1 MSSRTVAGIP
11 ADMEAILG
19 SCFEAQTEAT
29 ARWHAE
35 TPAAPEAGGEAS
47 PETLRALVLQQH
59 LMNFSLW
66 HVEDVARRR
75 DVDDTVIA
83 ECKRE
88 IDGYNQRRND
98 LMEKVDACLLALLAP
113 YLPADAAPRHNT
125 ESLGMAI
132 DRLSILSLK
141 IFHMHEQTERT
152 DADATHIAR
161 CREKLAVLHEQR
173 DDLAWAVHELVG
185 DFVAGRKRPKVYF
198 QFKMYNDPSLNPE
211 LYAAAPVAQPVSG
224 KE

>member
-1 MSSRTVAGIP
+1 MSCNSDAGIP
-11 ADMEAILG
+11 ADIESALRA
-19 SCFEAQTEAT
+19 CFDAQTEAT
-29 ARWHAE
+29 VRWHAE
-35 TPAAPEAGGEAS
+35 NPAAPAAGEAAT
-47 PETLRALVLQQH
+47 PETLLALVLQQH

-66 HVEDVARRR
+66 HVEDTARRR
-75 DVDDTVIA
+75 DVDDSVIA
-83 ECKRE
+83 TCKRE
-88 IDGYNQRRND
+88 IDGFNQRRND
-98 LMEKVDACLLALLAP
+98 LMEKVDACLLAMLASR
-113 YLPADAAPRHNT
+113 LPADAAARHNT

-141 IFHMHEQTERT
+141 IFHMEEQTMRT

-161 CREKLAVLHEQR
+161 CREKLVVLHEQR
-173 DDLAWAVHELVG
+173 ADLARSVRELVG

-211 LYAAAPVAQPVSG
+211 LYAAAPVARPVSG